1 MATKKLLVKIR
12 SYSKLVATND
22 FANLYDIAKT
32 TYKAVDSFPAN
43 FTLKFEDKEFGFI
56 DLDRP
61 VQLTGIKTNILMVSE
76 PESELSN
83 IVRELNKNRILPNL
97 ASSPARLMY
106 VLDVFY
112 MKYGEQEVEKTMY

>member
-1 MATKKLLVKIR
+1 MDCLANCNRLK
-12 SYSKLVATND
+12 D
-22 FANLYDIAKT
+22 FVKT

-61 VQLTGIKTNILMVSE
+61 VQLTGSKTNILMVSE

-83 IVRELNKNRILPNL
+83 IVRHLNKNRILPNL
-97 ASSPARLMY
+97 ASSPARL
-106 VLDVFY
+106 V
-112 MKYGEQEVEKTMY
+112 

>member
-1 MATKKLLVKIR
+1 MDCLANCNRLK
-12 SYSKLVATND
+12 D
-22 FANLYDIAKT
+22 FVKT

-61 VQLTGIKTNILMVSE
+61 VQLTGSKTNILMVSE

-83 IVRELNKNRILPNL
+83 IVHELNKNRILPNL